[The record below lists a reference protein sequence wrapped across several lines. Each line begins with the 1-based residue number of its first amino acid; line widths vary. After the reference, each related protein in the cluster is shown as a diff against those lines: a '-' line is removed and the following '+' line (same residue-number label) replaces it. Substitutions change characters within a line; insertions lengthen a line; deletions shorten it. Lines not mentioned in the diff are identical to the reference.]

1 MFCRFWKKKKKKSSL
16 EVGAPPRVTP
26 AVLTEFHAIGG
37 EEVGLG
43 VEVSWRI
50 SGPLIPQAHASCS
63 PPRKA
68 ARSSSVGRSKGS
80 FNLDTHPPAALL
92 AFLKTGLSPFF
103 SFSLIQLLCVP
114 IYRRCTDSGPGPG
127 CRVQDVSFEAFK
139 QNWKTGSNKGRK
151 VLQTL
156 ANICLLWCD
165 RVITTKH
172 GGGR

>member
-1 MFCRFWKKKKKKSSL
+1 M
-16 EVGAPPRVTP
+16 
-26 AVLTEFHAIGG
+26 
-37 EEVGLG
+37 
-43 VEVSWRI
+43 
-50 SGPLIPQAHASCS
+50 
-63 PPRKA
+63 
-68 ARSSSVGRSKGS
+68 GRSKGS

-92 AFLKTGLSPFF
+92 AFLKTGLSSFF

-127 CRVQDVSFEAFK
+127 CRVQDVFFEALK

-172 GGGR
+172 GGGREAAREKGSQAEVQCSKVLGQPVMSWGCMEPGAMLFQGA